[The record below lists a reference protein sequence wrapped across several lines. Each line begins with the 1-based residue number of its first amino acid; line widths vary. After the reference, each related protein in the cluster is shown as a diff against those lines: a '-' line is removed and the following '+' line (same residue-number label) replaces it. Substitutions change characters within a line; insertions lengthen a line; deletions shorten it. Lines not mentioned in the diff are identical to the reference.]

1 MQDIKRTQ
9 ERVEMHPGV
18 QAIKTRSRGEYA
30 DHMAQVLQQEKKK
43 EKKVM
48 EGILE
53 IKRDSEHIPSFK
65 K

>member
-30 DHMAQVLQQEKKK
+30 DSSTGSSTGKK
-43 EKKVM
+43 EGKES
-48 EGILE
+48 EGG
-53 IKRDSEHIPSFK
+53 DPGD
-65 K
+65 